1 MDNVKINEN
10 KFVFKMSQ
18 QLYLDYSR
26 EQFTRETFRTLY
38 YMINGFHS
46 GVQRLLLGT
55 KGVGKTVFLKS
66 LLNIAQ
72 SFFSD
77 SLITIYADFSM
88 NNHLPSSLILNELK
102 EYLIMKN
109 SIGILKNKLEKKKKH
124 VFIVLD
130 EIQNLYLANSYGKSI
145 IGEIS
150 EISSSERIFCII
162 TGTNIYMRDLCFAN
176 LAEDKKIEFPNY
188 ISLDL
193 NSTKYSPR
201 WFYPFLEDFENFFNF
216 LCKKHSINQNPI
228 EMFIKTGGNPGLLL
242 DYNKCDSQAL
252 VLKSNAN
259 FKILEAVFKC
269 IKKNSDSNK
278 ELSIIEIQ
286 EWTKLFKYYNF
297 SNKLDT
303 NENLFPAIYDLVD
316 CGFIRFIN
324 EGYEQPLIGFA
335 SPLVYLEIKSK
346 IERDF

>member
-109 SIGILKNKLEKKKKH
+109 SILHQEEK
-124 VFIVLD
+124 
-130 EIQNLYLANSYGKSI
+130 
-145 IGEIS
+145 
-150 EISSSERIFCII
+150 
-162 TGTNIYMRDLCFAN
+162 
-176 LAEDKKIEFPNY
+176 
-188 ISLDL
+188 
-193 NSTKYSPR
+193 SP
-201 WFYPFLEDFENFFNF
+201 
-216 LCKKHSINQNPI
+216 
-228 EMFIKTGGNPGLLL
+228 
-242 DYNKCDSQAL
+242 
-252 VLKSNAN
+252 
-259 FKILEAVFKC
+259 
-269 IKKNSDSNK
+269 
-278 ELSIIEIQ
+278 
-286 EWTKLFKYYNF
+286 
-297 SNKLDT
+297 
-303 NENLFPAIYDLVD
+303 
-316 CGFIRFIN
+316 
-324 EGYEQPLIGFA
+324 
-335 SPLVYLEIKSK
+335 
-346 IERDF
+346 